1 MTSSIPASMKRR
13 WFKDR
18 DMAKSK
24 SLQSLISR
32 QGIEA
37 ISILGLIIL
46 WQIAAA
52 AVNDT
57 LLLPSFLQVVDAFFS
72 VWQTILVEDLPVS
85 LLHFLIGLL
94 GGLAI
99 ALPIGMGMGWFR
111 SMDRI
116 ADPIVEIFRPIP
128 PLAWIPFAIVWFG
141 LTDSAAGFI
150 IFVGAVF
157 PILINTY
164 VGFRSL
170 PKVYVE
176 SAKVLGATKD
186 IDLVRYIA
194 LPFALPSIAGG
205 VRIAMGIAWMCLV
218 AAEQFGV
225 STSGLGYK
233 IWSYYFLHKMD
244 YVLLYMIILGLLG
257 LLIDHTFRYI
267 VEEKM
272 LKWRVGLMQ

>member
-1 MTSSIPASMKRR
+1 
-13 WFKDR
+13 
-18 DMAKSK
+18 MAR
-24 SLQSLISR
+24 SLQSIAGR

-37 ISILGLIIL
+37 VSIIGLIAV

-52 AVNDT
+52 AVNDP
-57 LLLPSFLQVVDAFFS
+57 LLLPSFSQVVDAFFS
-72 VWQTILVEDLPVS
+72 VWQTILVEDLPTS
-85 LLHFLIGLL
+85 LEHFLIGLL
-94 GGLAI
+94 AGLAV

-111 SMDRI
+111 AIDRI
-116 ADPIVEIFRPIP
+116 ADPIVEVFRPIP

-141 LTDSAAGFI
+141 LTSAAAGFI

-176 SAKVLGATKD
+176 SAKVLGATRD

-194 LPFALPSIAGG
+194 VPFALPSIAGG

-233 IWSYYFLHKMD
+233 IWSYYYLHEMP
-244 YVLLYMIILGLLG
+244 YVLLYMIVLGLLG

-267 VEEKM
+267 VEERM
-272 LKWRVGLMQ
+272 LKWRIGLTQ